1 MTFDARSVGCV
12 GCGDLT
18 GVVLAE
24 EEAETML
31 RLVQMSASVSNP
43 GKSRVKPFL
52 CGYMISVRGPDF
64 AVPLGFTINAAMSD
78 GARAVLESLLIC
90 KQISSTLCSFARF
103 LDKLL
108 CEVVSLKHAPFHD
121 VSQLLR

>member
-1 MTFDARSVGCV
+1 LILVTFGARSVGCV

-43 GKSRVKPFL
+43 GKSWANPLL
-52 CGYMISVRGPDF
+52 CGYMISVRGLAF
-64 AVPLGFTINAAMSD
+64 AVPLGFTD
-78 GARAVLESLLIC
+78 
-90 KQISSTLCSFARF
+90 
-103 LDKLL
+103 
-108 CEVVSLKHAPFHD
+108 
-121 VSQLLR
+121 